1 MIAVRILSALV
12 GLVLT
17 LGTLGSVIRTVIVP
31 RAVSSR
37 LSAAL
42 AWVVQGTATF
52 VARTRS
58 DYKER
63 DGILAQGAPMFLV
76 LRLVVWIG
84 LLVLGYSL
92 LFWASGGGDY
102 SEAIR
107 LSTSSILPLG
117 LTRASTGLD
126 TAIAFLE
133 SASGVIVVAL
143 QISYLPTLYSSFNR
157 RETLVTM
164 LDSSSGSPPWGP
176 EILARHALIDN
187 LDHLSDLYKDW
198 EAWAADIAESHSSYS
213 TLLYFR
219 SPDPRTSWILALL
232 ACMDAAAIH
241 LALNPLTAPP
251 STRPFLR
258 MGVVCLR
265 SLSKVSNLPY
275 SQDPRPDDPIALT
288 YEDFEFGLQRV
299 LDVGWEA
306 ERSGQAAWPHFHG
319 WRVNYESMA
328 YQLASLVDAPPGPW
342 SGTRRGTLE
351 SSIVPLRPP
360 HRAPTEEQ
368 AKLLRV
374 TQARRSHRAAR
385 KGSPAAGAV
394 SLQKKTV
401 DKAEDPNKPGEKTA
415 AAGR

>member
-1 MIAVRILSALV
+1 MIAVRIVSALV

-42 AWVVQGTATF
+42 AWAVQGTATF
-52 VARTRS
+52 LARTRS

-92 LFWASGGGDY
+92 LFWASSGADY

-117 LTRASTGLD
+117 LTRAQTGLD

-143 QISYLPTLYSSFNR
+143 QISYLPTLYGSFNR

-198 EAWAADIAESHSSYS
+198 EEWAADIAESHSSYA

-232 ACMDAAAIH
+232 ACMDAACADFPRSATCPTRKTRVPTTQ
-241 LALNPLTAPP
+241 LPSPTKTLNSGCNECWMWAGRRSEAVKPRGRTFTAGG
-251 STRPFLR
+251 STTR
-258 MGVVCLR
+258 
-265 SLSKVSNLPY
+265 
-275 SQDPRPDDPIALT
+275 
-288 YEDFEFGLQRV
+288 
-299 LDVGWEA
+299 
-306 ERSGQAAWPHFHG
+306 AWPIS
-319 WRVNYESMA
+319 W
-328 YQLASLVDAPPGPW
+328 
-342 SGTRRGTLE
+342 
-351 SSIVPLRPP
+351 P
-360 HRAPTEEQ
+360 H
-368 AKLLRV
+368 
-374 TQARRSHRAAR
+374 
-385 KGSPAAGAV
+385 
-394 SLQKKTV
+394 
-401 DKAEDPNKPGEKTA
+401 
-415 AAGR
+415 